1 MRVSFLQFFKK
12 IEMQT
17 LSINK
22 KDIYNANFLV
32 LELTLALAKAR
43 KILNG

>member
-1 MRVSFLQFFKK
+1 MHVSFLQFFEK

-22 KDIYNANFLV
+22 KDIMQTFYF
-32 LELTLALAKAR
+32 
-43 KILNG
+43 